1 MERSWTRGLKGERI
15 KFRRAL
21 GHGNSTSPLLA
32 DVRCGDPPASGRSM
46 TAAQQR
52 TDPGREELAITSP
65 TGTSG
70 FSCALGGSVVMPCS
84 VGDSA
89 PCL

>member
-1 MERSWTRGLKGERI
+1 MDARLKG
-15 KFRRAL
+15 RA
-21 GHGNSTSPLLA
+21 HQVPPRVRSRQQHIAALA
-32 DVRCGDPPASGRSM
+32 DARCGDPPASGRSM

-70 FSCALGGSVVMPCS
+70 FSCALGGSVVMPWS